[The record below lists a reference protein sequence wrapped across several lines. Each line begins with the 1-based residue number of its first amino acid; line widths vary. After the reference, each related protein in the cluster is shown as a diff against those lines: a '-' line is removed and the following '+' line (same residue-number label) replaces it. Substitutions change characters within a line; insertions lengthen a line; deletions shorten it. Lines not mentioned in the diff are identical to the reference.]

1 MFDDIDFLAP
11 HSTAARPRRKPAP
24 PPDVELVKPAAE
36 TPGRWERLRAHL
48 RAPQAPAAPSASAS
62 ASSGVAPIA
71 APPSPASHA
80 ASPAPASA
88 AHGAHRMQ
96 GFWDRVRHPRPRA
109 DALPAETAPSVA
121 LPHAAAAPVAVS
133 VPVAPKTPDARE
145 AAPAPVPTSPASHP
159 SLTQRM
165 QTAFHHARDAASHR
179 RDTAATSTGA
189 ILEGNLLPERERM
202 RAGSRARVARAGVL
216 GVAAVLAV
224 LGAAAAFHWRTS
236 LHERELQL
244 IARDIADVERQMV
257 QNASHLEDALAFQQ
271 RSRAVAGLLKTH
283 TRWLSFLG
291 FLEEITSPDVYYE
304 GFTATRE
311 GAVSMRA
318 HARDFHAAAAQL
330 VAFTRDPR
338 IRKAS
343 LSPLAA
349 QDAHA
354 GGPAEVMFEITMAV
368 DPAVVAPPPPS
379 QAVP

>member
-36 TPGRWERLRAHL
+36 TPGRWERLRA
-48 RAPQAPAAPSASAS
+48 PQAPTAPSALVSSHTAS
-62 ASSGVAPIA
+62 IS
-71 APPSPASHA
+71 APPSPASHT

-109 DALPAETAPSVA
+109 DALPAEEASSAA
-121 LPHAAAAPVAVS
+121 LPHAAAAPAAVS
-133 VPVAPKTPDARE
+133 VPVAPKTPDA
-145 AAPAPVPTSPASHP
+145 PAPVSTPPAPHP

-165 QTAFHHARDAASHR
+165 QTAFHRARDASSHHK
-179 RDTAATSTGA
+179 DAAAGA
-189 ILEGNLLPERERM
+189 LLLEVNLLPERERM
-202 RAGSRARVARAGVL
+202 RAGSRARVTRAGVL
-216 GVAAVLAV
+216 GAAAVLAV
-224 LGAAAAFHWRTS
+224 LGAATALYWRTS
-236 LHERELQL
+236 LHERKLQL

-338 IRKAS
+338 IRKVS
-343 LSPLAA
+343 LSPLSA
-349 QDAHA
+349 QDAPA
-354 GGPAEVMFEITMAV
+354 GGPAEVTFEITMAV